1 VTDHPGKVV
10 CIRQYA
16 LALSVVLCLA
26 GQVFASA
33 PAKNAESL
41 VVPAAVV
48 RQRSSDPLSAST
60 LEFLNS
66 QDSSQARVWVFF
78 VDKGFEDH
86 AGFVSAAADV
96 TLTDRAVRRRSK
108 IGREGVLFADL
119 PVSQTYIESV
129 VSLGGSLRRTSR
141 WLNAASFDIPTE
153 RLADVASLPTVV
165 EILPVARFQRSEEAI
180 NIVRTMGLPE
190 ALSPESP
197 DYGPSQY
204 QLNMIRIA
212 VAHGMG
218 LSGEGV
224 TLTMTDTG
232 FRKTHDALKESVAE
246 GRVLA
251 EYDFVDNDSITSME
265 EGDSP
270 TQWDH
275 GTLVWSVAGGHA
287 PGRLYGPAF
296 GANFILCKTEDIT
309 SETRVE
315 EDNWVAALEFADSIG
330 TDVISTSLSYS
341 AWYQYSDMDGQTAV
355 ISRAAGTCDALGI
368 VLVVAAGN
376 RGSTPG
382 SVRAPADAFDILAVG
397 AVDRS
402 RLLAGFSSRGPTYDG
417 RIKPEV
423 CAMGVDTYGA
433 ATDDDSHYL
442 YADGTS
448 LAAPLVAGAACLM
461 LEGRPDL
468 TPAEVRQALQA
479 TAHRSSQPDND
490 WGWGIIDVGKALLWP
505 LDFAVSSRAGQ
516 VPLEVAF
523 TNNSYLDASSLLW
536 DFGDGT
542 TSIELN
548 PTHTYDTTGVYD
560 VTLSIDTEAGS
571 FTRTLPGMI
580 SAHSDTLEVPHV
592 EALSFTG
599 VRVDIRAHNFL
610 PLNQIVIPF
619 TWAGELLI
627 SYDSFST
634 AGLRTENISNQ
645 QLMSFSSSMRQ
656 ATIALSTPTSGDEP
670 PLPPGE
676 GPVVSLY
683 FTVPIFPWSAFN
695 PVRLISYG
703 GYSPSFRATAYDY
716 TPELKDGSIRLGCC
730 LGRVGDVD
738 GVGGDEPSLADVMAL
753 VDFIYISGSAPDCLT
768 EADVNQ
774 SGGYNAGRTDITLGD
789 IMMLVTYLF
798 IPESSVQLPDCP

>member
-1 VTDHPGKVV
+1 VIVPPRKGVRILKYST
-10 CIRQYA
+10 
-16 LALSVVLCLA
+16 ALSVVLCLA
-26 GQVFASA
+26 GLVSAAGTWEEPGDFA
-33 PAKNAESL
+33 
-41 VVPAAVV
+41 VPHTVL
-48 RQRSSDPLSAST
+48 RQKSSDPLAAST
-60 LEFLNS
+60 LEFLYS
-66 QDSSQARVWVFF
+66 QDSSQARVWLFF
-78 VDKGFEDH
+78 VDKGFEDR
-86 AGFVSAAADV
+86 AGFVSAAANV
-96 TLTDRAVRRRSK
+96 TLTERALRRRGK
-108 IGREGVLFADL
+108 IGRAHVLFVDL
-119 PVSQTYIESV
+119 PVSQDYIATI
-129 VSLGGSLRRTSR
+129 VSLGGRLRRTSR
-141 WLNAASFDIPTE
+141 WLNAASFDIPME
-153 RLADVASLPTVV
+153 KLSQVASLSSVA
-165 EILPVARFQRSEEAI
+165 EILPVARFRRSKDDI
-180 NIVRTMGLPE
+180 NTVRILGPPAT
-190 ALSPESP
+190 LSPESP

-204 QLNMIRIA
+204 QLSMINIA
-212 VAHGMG
+212 AAHGLG

-232 FRKTHDALKESVAE
+232 FRKTHDALRESVAG

-287 PGRLYGPAF
+287 PGHLYGPAF
-296 GANFILCKTEDIT
+296 GANFILCKTEDVT
-309 SETRVE
+309 SETQVE
-315 EDNWVAALEFADSIG
+315 EDNWVSALEFADSIG

-355 ISRAAGTCDALGI
+355 TSQAASTCDALGI
-368 VLVVAAGN
+368 ILVVAAGN

-402 RLLAGFSSRGPTYDG
+402 RLLASFSSRGPTYDG
-417 RIKPEV
+417 RTKPEV

-461 LEGRPDL
+461 LQGRPDL

-479 TAHRSSQPDND
+479 TADRSSQADND

-505 LDFAVSSRAGQ
+505 LDFAVSPRAGQ
-516 VPLEVAF
+516 VPFEVTF
-523 TNNSYLDASSLLW
+523 TNNSYLEASSLLW

-542 TSIELN
+542 TSTDAN
-548 PTHTYDTTGVYD
+548 PTHIYDTTGVYD
-560 VTLSIDTEAGS
+560 VTLSIATEAGS

-592 EALSFTG
+592 QALSFTG

-619 TWAGELLI
+619 TWDGELLI

-634 AGLRTENISNQ
+634 AGLRTENFSNQ
-645 QLMSFSSSMRQ
+645 SLASLSTSTRRATVILSSST
-656 ATIALSTPTSGDEP
+656 AGTEP

-683 FTVPIFPWSAFN
+683 FTVPIFPWSALN

-703 GYSPSFRATAYDY
+703 GYSPSFRASSYEY
-716 TPELKDGSIRLGCC
+716 TPELRDGSIRLGCC

-753 VDFIYISGSAPDCLT
+753 VDLMYISGAAPDCWT

-774 SGGYNAGRTDITLGD
+774 SGGYSAGRTDITLGD
-789 IMMLVTYLF
+789 LMMLVTYLF
-798 IPESSVQLPDCP
+798 IPGTSVQLPDCP